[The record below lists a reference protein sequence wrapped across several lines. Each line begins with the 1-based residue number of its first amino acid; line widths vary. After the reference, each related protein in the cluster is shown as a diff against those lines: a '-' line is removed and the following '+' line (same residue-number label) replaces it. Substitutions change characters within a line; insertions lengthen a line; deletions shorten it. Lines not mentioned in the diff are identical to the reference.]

1 MYNVHVSLCTT
12 SFVLDA
18 VQNQSSNAER
28 EDNDTSHNS
37 NVEQNCGNCKCT
49 RNTHTHTEDS
59 GMDVSGCTHTQ
70 ICIQL
75 ARTSVSVTLTCGIM
89 I

>member
-1 MYNVHVSLCTT
+1 MYISLCTT
-12 SFVLDA
+12 FFSVEA
-18 VQNQSSNAER
+18 VHNQSSNAER

-49 RNTHTHTEDS
+49 RKSHTGVS
-59 GMDVSGCTHTQ
+59 GMDVSGCIHT
-70 ICIQL
+70 QL
-75 ARTSVSVTLTCGIM
+75 ARTSVSVTLTCRIM